1 MPLLTYGNDLTG
13 NVMESTGF
21 NVNAAKIAAVQ
32 AQQNSPQSLS
42 ANKVSSQ
49 SEPTELQLTSYE
61 TLKGLKIEKA
71 ASPHEALIDELNGY
85 QGYQFD
91 EETGRGSDA
100 VIYQDKQTVFDGSDP
115 HNPKYFEVAS
125 VFNKHLSEEENQTL
139 IQKIMDNK
147 LDPSATYD
155 YFKEGQDSGSMK
167 MEYGISPFDWKTLRG
182 MAEEDTYKAGD
193 AKDALRDSIVNHAF
207 SANGTVTTKSGK
219 EVQFSFSYQ
228 EQNRLPPGVY
238 IMGSQETY
246 EEYNTRVQK
255 ESAREVK
262 SEEDYRAINFTFS
275 SNSPLSKD
283 EASALNKLAQSIM
296 RTADQVS
303 QGIMDNRGYDLEKQ
317 FSDVESLFKSV
328 EINAKYKGAAQEDT
342 DYRLSILNGSTSA
355 KLDIEELAYR
365 TDYNAIR
372 FWDDR

>member
-1 MPLLTYGNDLTG
+1 
-13 NVMESTGF
+13 MESIGF
-21 NVNAAKIAAVQ
+21 NANAAKITAVQ
-32 AQQNSPQSLS
+32 AQHNSPQSLS
-42 ANKVSSQ
+42 TDKASSQ
-49 SEPTELQLTSYE
+49 PEQAELQLTSYE
-61 TLKGLKIEKA
+61 MLKGLKIEKI
-71 ASPHEALIDELNGY
+71 ASPHQALIDELNGY

-125 VFNKHLSEEENQTL
+125 VFNRYLSEEENQAL

-147 LDPSATYD
+147 LDPSAAYD

-167 MEYGISPFDWKTLRG
+167 MEYGISPFDWKTMRG

-193 AKDALRDSIVNHAF
+193 AKDALRDTIVNHAF

-219 EVQFSFSYQ
+219 EVRFSFSYQ
-228 EQNRLPPGVY
+228 EQNRLPPSVSIRGYVN
-238 IMGSQETY
+238 GQSVQESHS
-246 EEYNTRVQK
+246 EYLARLEKQ
-255 ESAREVK
+255 SAEREFGAK

-283 EASALNKLAQSIM
+283 EADSLNKLAQSIM
-296 RTADQVS
+296 RTADQAS
-303 QGIMDNRGYDLEKQ
+303 QGIMDNHGYDLEKQ

-342 DYRLSILNGSTSA
+342 DYRLSILNGSTSS
-355 KLDIEELAYR
+355 KLEMEQLKYR
-365 TDYNAIR
+365 KDYNAIR
-372 FWDDR
+372 FWDHNS